1 MDASLLKNLQSLQW
15 QRPASRISGFKAA
28 TEDRMKGIVTAAFMV
43 SALLVGAAEVHAF
56 AWGGGRSGGGS
67 SSSVQSDSTK
77 GPNASVPE
85 PSSLYAVGSAI
96 ALLGGAGW
104 YIRRRK

>member
-1 MDASLLKNLQSLQW
+1 
-15 QRPASRISGFKAA
+15 
-28 TEDRMKGIVTAAFMV
+28 MKGIVTAAFMV

-56 AWGGGRSGGGS
+56 AWGGGRSGGGGS
-67 SSSVQSDSTK
+67 SSSVQSDSTT
-77 GPNASVPE
+77 GPSASVPE

>member
-1 MDASLLKNLQSLQW
+1 
-15 QRPASRISGFKAA
+15 
-28 TEDRMKGIVTAAFMV
+28 MKGIVTAVFMV
-43 SALLVGAAEVHAF
+43 SALLVGAAEVHAL

-67 SSSVQSDSTK
+67 SSSVAGDSTK
-77 GPNASVPE
+77 GASVPE

>member
-1 MDASLLKNLQSLQW
+1 MKSL
-15 QRPASRISGFKAA
+15 
-28 TEDRMKGIVTAAFMV
+28 VTVAVMV
-43 SALLVGAAEVHAF
+43 SGLLVGVAEVHAI
-56 AWGGGRSGGGS
+56 AWGGGHSAAS
-67 SSSVQSDSTK
+67 AASVQSDSTT

-85 PSSLYAVGSAI
+85 PSTLYAVGSAL